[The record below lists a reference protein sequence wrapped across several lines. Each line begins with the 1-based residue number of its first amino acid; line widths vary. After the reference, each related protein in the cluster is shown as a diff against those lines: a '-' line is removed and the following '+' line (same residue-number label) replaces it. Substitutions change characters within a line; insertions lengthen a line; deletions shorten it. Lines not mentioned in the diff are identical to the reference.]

1 MLRNYLSIYRPDFPK
16 VVVYMLQ
23 ATEYQIGPY
32 LRWLWRTSDFS
43 KVMHRKTLVMTK
55 PAKLLLITLYI
66 GILTQ
71 LSLATVLGIWGI
83 SEPVPGLPLV
93 ALILFFCAP
102 VVWSHLIVLPL
113 ILGRM
118 FIIRPS
124 HAVQVRKSHKSFKE
138 HKALKI
144 AVAGSYGK
152 TTLKE
157 MLLTVLSEGKKVAAT
172 PANLNV
178 PISHAR
184 FAKKLSGDEDVLIL
198 EYGEGAPG
206 DIAKFAKVTKPDIG
220 IITGL
225 APAHLD
231 KYKTLQRAGEDIF
244 SLAQYLNPSD
254 VYVNSESEA
263 AQPFV
268 KKSFNTYDSKNAAG
282 WAIGEIKV
290 SLDGTSFE
298 MKKGD
303 KTLKAKSQ
311 LLGRHQVGPLGVVA
325 ALADRLGLGVQQIE
339 AGISKIEPFEHRM
352 QPRKTA
358 GAWILDDTYN
368 GNIDGMKAG
377 LRLLQEL
384 PAKRKV
390 YITPGLVDQGS
401 ESAKIH
407 QELGEAI
414 ASAKPHVVVLMKH
427 SVTPNIQKGLEANG
441 YKGRLIIEDD
451 PLDFYNNLDKF
462 IAAGDLVMMQ
472 NDWPDQYE

>member
-16 VVVYMLQ
+16 VIVYMLQ
-23 ATEYQIGPY
+23 ATEYQVGPY
-32 LRWLWRTSDFS
+32 IRWLWRTDDFGH
-43 KVMHRKTLVMTK
+43 VMHRKTLVETK
-55 PAKLLLITLYI
+55 PAKMLLLVLYI
-66 GILTQ
+66 GMLIQFLLALT
-71 LSLATVLGIWGI
+71 LGFWGIKEPAPGLTLVATVLLLSIPLIW
-83 SEPVPGLPLV
+83 SY
-93 ALILFFCAP
+93 
-102 VVWSHLIVLPL
+102 LIVLPL
-113 ILGRM
+113 VLGRV
-118 FIIRPS
+118 FIIGPS
-124 HAVQVRKSHKSFKE
+124 HAVQVRSSRKTFIK

-144 AVAGSYGK
+144 AIAGSYGK

-184 FAKKLSGDEDVLIL
+184 FAKQLSGNEDVLII

-206 DIAKFAKVTKPDIG
+206 DIARFAKVTKPDIG
-220 IITGL
+220 IVTGL

-231 KYKTLQRAGEDIF
+231 KYKTLNRAGEDIF
-244 SLAQYLNPSD
+244 SLSQYLKESD
-254 VYVNSESEA
+254 IYVNNESEA
-263 AQPFV
+263 AKPFM
-268 KKSFNTYDSKNAAG
+268 KKSYNTYDSKSAAG
-282 WAIGEIKV
+282 WTISSVKV
-290 SLDGTSFE
+290 DLSGTSFD
-298 MKKGD
+298 MKKG
-303 KTLKAKSQ
+303 KKSLKLRSL
-311 LLGRHQVGPLGVVA
+311 LLGRHQVGPLAVVA
-325 ALADRLGLGVQQIE
+325 AIADWLVLSSKQIE
-339 AGISKIEPFEHRM
+339 TGIAKIEPFEHRM
-352 QPRKTA
+352 HPRRTA

-377 LRLLQEL
+377 LRLLAEL

-390 YITPGLVDQGS
+390 YITPGLVDQGA

-414 ASAKPHVVVLMKH
+414 AKTKPDVVVLMKH
-427 SVTPNIQKGLEANG
+427 SVTPDIQKGMEAGG
-441 YKGRLIIEDD
+441 YGGKLIVEED